1 MTQDDDFVVDR
12 LRVSL
17 GGHVLVQPISFGLP
31 RGCMAA
37 VVGPSGAGKTTLLR
51 ALAGLVPSEGRVLLG
66 GTEVARMPVRQRAR
80 QLAYVPQGEAVHW
93 PLPVR
98 DVIALGRYPHGGA
111 DPRRLAAGDLDA
123 VSRALNDVDL
133 APLQH
138 RPVTELSG
146 GERRRVAI
154 ARALATAAP
163 VLLADEPIASLD
175 PYFQLSVMA
184 LLQRQARAGALVI
197 VVTHDIGLA
206 ARFADQVLMLR
217 DGRLAAMGPPAAVL
231 APPKLAEVFSID
243 AYRADHEA
251 QPVLVPWAM
260 RGA

>member
-1 MTQDDDFVVDR
+1 MIQDDYFVVDQ
-12 LRVSL
+12 LQVSL
-17 GGHVLVQPISFGLP
+17 GGRLLVQPVSFGLP

-51 ALAGLVPSEGRVLLG
+51 ALAGLVPGEGRVLIG
-66 GTEVARMPVRQRAR
+66 GQDVAGMPVRQRAR

-111 DPRRLAAGDLDA
+111 DLRRLSASDRDA

-133 APLQH
+133 EPLQH

-154 ARALATAAP
+154 ARALAPAAP

-197 VVTHDIGLA
+197 VVTHDIGFA

-217 DGRLAAMGPPAAVL
+217 DGRLAAKGPPSAGL
-231 APPKLAEVFSID
+231 GPPKLAEVFTID

-260 RGA
+260 RSA

>member
-1 MTQDDDFVVDR
+1 MIQDDYFVVDQ
-12 LRVSL
+12 LQVSL
-17 GGHVLVQPISFGLP
+17 GGRLLVQPISFGLP

-51 ALAGLVPSEGRVLLG
+51 ALAGLVPGEGQVLIG
-66 GTEVARMPVRQRAR
+66 GQDVARMPVRQRAR

-111 DPRRLAAGDLDA
+111 DLRQLAASDREA

-133 APLQH
+133 EPLQH
-138 RPVTELSG
+138 RAVTELSG

-163 VLLADEPIASLD
+163 VLLADEPMASLD

-217 DGRLAAMGPPAAVL
+217 DGRLAAKGPPSAVL
-231 APPKLAEVFSID
+231 GPPKLAEVFTID

-260 RGA
+260 RSA

>member
-1 MTQDDDFVVDR
+1 MSEQDYFVVDGLSVR
-12 LRVSL
+12 L
-17 GGHVLVQPISFGLP
+17 GGRPLVHGVSFSLP
-31 RGCMAA
+31 RGCVAA
-37 VVGPSGAGKTTLLR
+37 LVGPSGAGKTTLLR
-51 ALAGLVPSEGRVLLG
+51 ALAGLVPGEGRILVG
-66 GTEVARMPVRQRAR
+66 GDDIGRMPVRRRAQ

-98 DVIALGRYPHGGA
+98 DVVALGRYPHGAA
-111 DPRRLAAGDLDA
+111 DPRRLAASDVDA
-123 VSRALNDVDL
+123 VQRALDEVELEALKD
-133 APLQH
+133 
-138 RPVTELSG
+138 RRVTELSG

-154 ARALATAAP
+154 ARALSTQAP

-206 ARFADQVLMLR
+206 ARFADRILMLR
-217 DGRLAAMGPPAAVL
+217 DGRLAANGLPGAVL

-243 AYRADHEA
+243 AYRSSHEA

-260 RGA
+260 R